1 MKCHL
6 REHRRIKM
14 ASIAKRAISSPA
26 KNTGRDFK
34 LINVSTL
41 TACPALVGGELP
53 RWPELE
59 AAMEA
64 IQTVASIEAVGDF
77 TAAATEVNLLIEGM
91 DFSAGAGAAGYADA
105 YSNGT
110 ETWLEHLAT
119 LTGETVAEVAF

>member
-1 MKCHL
+1 
-6 REHRRIKM
+6 M

-26 KNTGRDFK
+26 KNTGREFK

-41 TACPALVGGELP
+41 TACPALVDGKLV

-64 IQTVASIEAVGDF
+64 IQSVASIEAVGAF
-77 TAAATEVNLLIEGM
+77 TATDTEVNMLIEGM
-91 DFSAGAGAAGYADA
+91 DFSAGAGAAGYSDA
-105 YSNGT
+105 YVGNT
-110 ETWLEHLAT
+110 VTWLEYLAT

>member
-1 MKCHL
+1 
-6 REHRRIKM
+6 M

-41 TACPALVGGELP
+41 TACPALDADGNLQ

-59 AAMEA
+59 AALDA
-64 IQTVASIEAVGDF
+64 IQTVASIEAVGAF
-77 TAAATEVNLLIEGM
+77 TATDTEVNMLIEGM
-91 DFSAGAGAAGYADA
+91 DFSAGGGAAGYADA
-105 YSNGT
+105 YSAGT
-110 ETWLEHLAT
+110 ETWLEYLAT